1 MCRKILIIILSEL
14 LRNFG
19 VITQALAVFIFL
31 IFILSVYLKITPY
44 TSSVWHNMEMYS
56 IITSMLTLYCA
67 LFIISDNPEVY
78 NSDDL
83 SVQEADNGCKY
94 FIDDHYQ
101 I

>member
-1 MCRKILIIILSEL
+1 MYRKVSIIFASEF

-19 VITQALAVFIFL
+19 VITQALAVFILL
-31 IFILSVYLKITPY
+31 IILLMINIKFIPY
-44 TSSVWHNMEMYS
+44 TFDALRDMEMYS

-67 LFIISDNPEVY
+67 LFFISDNPEVY

-94 FIDDHYQ
+94 YLDDNYQ